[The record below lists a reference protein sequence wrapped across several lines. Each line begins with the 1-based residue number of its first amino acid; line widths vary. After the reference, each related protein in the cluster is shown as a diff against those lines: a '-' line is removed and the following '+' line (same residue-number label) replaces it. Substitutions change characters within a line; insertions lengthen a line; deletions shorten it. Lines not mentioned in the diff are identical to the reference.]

1 MRYYFNNNTKREREK
16 EGQFFLRKRE
26 RGENTLFSLLL
37 CVRDERRKNLGHR
50 REKRKERREKREEP
64 PLFFIGLSWGAFFGA
79 FCALYF
85 ALYPLCVLFLFSSVF
100 VR

>member
-37 CVRDERRKNLGHR
+37 CVRERSERERRKNLGHVQER
-50 REKRKERREKREEP
+50 EEKRERREKTNNP
-64 PLFFIGLSWGAFFGA
+64 PLFFW
-79 FCALYF
+79 
-85 ALYPLCVLFLFSSVF
+85 
-100 VR
+100 